1 MICRHPSNPAKISIL
16 FALSQIHLDFPSALP
31 NFVTMIQIN
40 FRFTL
45 LAFAV
50 LAAPVYAKDTS
61 SFIFYPV
68 GGKTA
73 PLVYE
78 DIKKNAPRVAQ
89 NATFAFTM
97 IATKTDKAEAKGK
110 SECHYKRFRTSAIYN
125 FVIPRHTN
133 SDDLKPK
140 TRGKWANFVNYLRT
154 HEEGHRTIWQNC
166 LTDYD
171 QQSLALKAETCE
183 ELNLAREKIL
193 NTLKRKCL
201 AEDEAYDVQF
211 RKAVLKDPFVAEA
224 LRKAL

>member
-1 MICRHPSNPAKISIL
+1 
-16 FALSQIHLDFPSALP
+16 
-31 NFVTMIQIN
+31 MIQTV

-45 LAFAV
+45 LALAV
-50 LAAPVYAKDTS
+50 LAAPACAKDIS

-78 DIKKNAPRVAQ
+78 DIRKNAPRVAQ

-97 IATKTDKAEAKGK
+97 IATKTDKAEAKSK
-110 SECHYKRFRTSAIYN
+110 SECHYKRFKTSAIFN

-140 TRGKWANFVNYLRT
+140 TRVKWASFVAFLRT
-154 HEEGHRTIWQNC
+154 HETGHRTIWQRC
-166 LTDYD
+166 LADYD
-171 QQSLALKAETCE
+171 SQSLALKTETCAD
-183 ELNLAREKIL
+183 LDAAREKTL

-211 RKAVLKDPFVAEA
+211 RKAVLKEPFVAEA
-224 LRKAL
+224 LRKPL